1 MINLDEKTKTKILK
15 IIKEEYKK
23 QLCKYVNDEDLEKDF
38 QDIHSLGDDN
48 LSVNKIHIIQIIME
62 LFGANVSAYNEEVKN
77 MIVCYEEY
85 LKEQEEQEEHEE
97 QGEE

>member
-23 QLCKYVNDEDLEKDF
+23 QLCKHVNDEDLEKDF

-77 MIVCYEEY
+77 MIVGYEEY
-85 LKEQEEQEEHEE
+85 LKEQEEQED
-97 QGEE
+97 GE

>member
-1 MINLDEKTKTKILK
+1 MDNKYKYEIIKN
-15 IIKEEYKK
+15 IKEEYKK
-23 QLCKYVNDEDLEKDF
+23 QLCEFVDDEDLEKDF

-77 MIVCYEEY
+77 MIVGYEEY
-85 LKEQEEQEEHEE
+85 LKEQEEQED
-97 QGEE
+97 GE